1 MCENVFSHFQIK
13 KESRTSAVAADDG
26 DGLPEQKELRQEKPS
41 IIDSLTG
48 DNERATLLGKIPA
61 YSINILASFS
71 QSQREQ

>member
-1 MCENVFSHFQIK
+1 M
-13 KESRTSAVAADDG
+13 AADDG

-41 IIDSLTG
+41 INNSLTG

-71 QSQREQ
+71 QNEREQLVGVNACQ